1 MSDAKPLRRKKRV
14 KNKQLSKMKGRN
26 ENAITAVKIKLNE
39 DVAGNFGHSFLQK
52 SPRELSVRICKSC
65 RSIFSR

>member
-1 MSDAKPLRRKKRV
+1 M

-26 ENAITAVKIKLNE
+26 ENSIRAVNTKLNE
-39 DVAGNFGHSFLQK
+39 DVGGNFGHSYLQK